1 MPNADFWLKIAQYLD
16 YKRKI
21 CLLWVVA
28 SEGSSPGREGFG
40 MAVAESG
47 ESWGT
52 IGGGI
57 MEHKLVELAKSR
69 FAKNENDTLYIEQH
83 HDKSHAR
90 QQSGMI
96 CSGEQ
101 TVVLLHLKAEDKRNI
116 ERFAAAVEFGAR
128 QTFLQLSPLG
138 ISLDIQLEYP
148 RRQREAATLTYQ
160 SPQDWFYT
168 CSANRRERL
177 HIIGGGHTSLALSEV
192 MQFLGFELL
201 IYDDRANLNT
211 MEQNNFGICKKVI
224 NYEQL
229 AAVVQ
234 PAPADFVA
242 IMTVGYR
249 TDKLALM
256 QLLPFPVRYLGLLG
270 SKAKIQTMH
279 DEFIASGGAPDD
291 WARIHTPIGLDIKS
305 ETVQEIAISIAAQ
318 IIAVKNLR

>member
-1 MPNADFWLKIAQYLD
+1 MPDSAFWLKIAEYLH
-16 YKRKI
+16 YQRKV

-40 MAVAESG
+40 MAAAENG
-47 ESWGT
+47 ETWGT

-57 MEHKLVELAKSR
+57 MEHKLVELAR
-69 FAKNENDTLYIEQH
+69 WRMAKNETQALYIEQH

-101 TVVLLHLKAEDKRNI
+101 TVVLLHLKAEDKINI
-116 ERFAAAVEFGAR
+116 ERFSAAVAANLREIYFE
-128 QTFLQLSPLG
+128 LSPQGFRIITESEEKLK
-138 ISLDIQLEYP
+138 LEFHSFGDWRY
-148 RRQREAATLTYQ
+148 RASAA
-160 SPQDWFYT
+160 
-168 CSANRRERL
+168 RRERL

-201 IYDDRANLNT
+201 IYDDRPNLNT
-211 MEQNNFGICKKVI
+211 MMQNKFGKCIKVI
-224 NYEQL
+224 NYESL
-229 AAVVQ
+229 AAIVQ
-234 PAPADFVA
+234 PAPEDFIA

-256 QLLPFPVRYLGLLG
+256 QLLPLPVRYLGLLG
-270 SKAKIQTMH
+270 SRAKIKTMH
-279 DEFIASGGAPDD
+279 EEFIASGGAQSD

-305 ETVQEIAISIAAQ
+305 ETVQEIAVSIAAQ
-318 IIAVKNLR
+318 IIAVKNKR